1 LLGRASAQIEGLCVD
16 TRSCEFCKYHMW
28 SILMYGEVWGEALD
42 KGWHLPILDRVSPT
56 YYRVAPSMTE
66 WHLPILDL
74 SQNATHL
81 SKSGTY
87 YRVAPETEWHLL
99 LQSGTYD
106 ESGTRSRVA
115 PTFTKWHLRL
125 AWHLK
130 QSGTYFYRVA
140 PTIRVA
146 PETEWHLR
154 LQSGTYDYRVAPT
167 ITEWHLK
174 YSGTYFYRVAP
185 HNNRQSGTPQ

>member
-1 LLGRASAQIEGLCVD
+1 
-16 TRSCEFCKYHMW
+16 
-28 SILMYGEVWGEALD
+28 MYGEVWGEALD

-106 ESGTRSRVA
+106 
-115 PTFTKWHLRL
+115 
-125 AWHLK
+125 
-130 QSGTYFYRVA
+130 
-140 PTIRVA
+140 
-146 PETEWHLR
+146 
-154 LQSGTYDYRVAPT
+154 YRVAPT